1 MFLKRGIFVNWGNI
15 PQLEFEFG
23 PINLFSGGNGSGK
36 TTAADAI
43 QTLMT
48 AAHENLFN
56 YNPGQDETT
65 QRGRGGKQVR
75 TLASYVLGCDDGS
88 YARPWTTDAY
98 AAGIFHPTQGEAGDA
113 FTAVMCVRAHLDKAG
128 NQAQARQDE
137 LLFIVVPGEQLSLS
151 HFVKSYSDG
160 KHVVPL
166 TEITTLLKKE
176 FGSKAIEIYDKKGAY
191 LRRLYGAL
199 RGRRDAVSD
208 REAKHAARTFANF
221 MAYKPVKSIT
231 EFVSREIL
239 EPKDLGDAI
248 RNVSEL
254 MKTIHQMEAD
264 TRVIRE
270 AIDTLG
276 QAKEKSQNYV
286 DLWVERN
293 LAQYTEATRRLLL
306 NQRAYTKAKKDQ
318 HLIREAIEENAE
330 RQQVCE
336 QRRDQT
342 HDERVALEAQRQG
355 IAALKDKD
363 QLEQL
368 IVERTRELGAKA
380 RPLVEQ
386 SQQLTRN
393 VEASQK
399 LLAQLAECS
408 LAVEIP
414 ALDGLEFRQQG
425 KAMTAASSQVEIDL
439 NRLLAKDWVGME
451 QLEQDLDQ
459 IMAAETQHRRWA
471 SLLHQAPLDV
481 TGSDVLGAQSGISV
495 RDQIARQLSVHERK
509 RQDLGQKLKQK
520 QKEIQ
525 LLESRKVSYPGYVDL
540 ALNAIRKACPA
551 ADPRVLCDYV
561 EVFDARW
568 QMAIEGYI
576 GGARFSIMVEPEYEA
591 EAIRIVRSLPEA
603 RRNRA
608 RVIQGHK
615 AQRDA
620 ERLSLPAKSIIEV
633 MEFSHKTA
641 EFYLKASYGNVLCVS
656 DAETL
661 RSTARGVTPE
671 GLGSGSYSMW
681 RCDLDDSELV
691 FGQGARERALLAKQ
705 RECEELTRDANQA
718 EQDYQRVARIFEL
731 VEAIKP
737 VHCAELIQAML
748 ELHRQIGQAESALA
762 RLDLS
767 DFQQLEE
774 QLQTLKQRYAEQE
787 SQLLNLGEE
796 AGKLKEQE
804 RQRESEVKKYADAQE
819 SFQLLQEE
827 FEQAVYQMADVYA
840 QVDAEQA
847 LQQANQRAEKAGD
860 NFDFSEEVNTLT
872 GALENRE
879 RELYSLVMAHNQQC
893 NQQDA
898 IVYDTGFG
906 ERHNESFFKR
916 IVNLGQEMDLI
927 HNRLKNN
934 VLVDKFGQLTSLK
947 ESFNTAFIT
956 NLCHSIYQAISEG
969 KRILDDLS
977 RELEHHRF
985 GADRERFYF
994 GYEWVPEFRDYWR
1007 FFKEV
1012 IDVPNLGDGTSL
1024 FEAELS
1030 DNACAVRDKM
1040 QAMLL
1045 DPDEQVALREL
1056 GRISDYRNYR
1066 YYEIYKQP
1074 EGKEP
1079 IALSQYGTGSGGQL
1093 ETPAYIIRSAA
1104 VTSAFRF
1111 NDGNTHLRMVLV
1123 DEAFSKMDE
1132 TRSREVINYLTET
1145 LGLQLLFIMPTSKS
1159 GPFMDLI
1166 SNQFVFSKC
1175 PTATPIGELNTRVLV
1190 DRKTCNQEKIKQL
1203 WANHRKTVR
1212 HQAMLDF
1219 MEDIVD

>member
-15 PQLEFEFG
+15 PQLEFDFG

-65 QRGRGGKQVR
+65 QKGRGGKQVR

-88 YARPWTTDAY
+88 YARPWATDGY
-98 AAGIFHPTQGEAGDA
+98 VAGIFHPTNGESGEA
-113 FTAVMCVRAHLDKAG
+113 FTVVMCVRAHLDKAG
-128 NQAQARQDE
+128 SQAQARQDE
-137 LLFIVVPGEQLSLS
+137 LFFVVIPGEQLSLS
-151 HFVKSYSDG
+151 HFVKTQADG
-160 KHVVPL
+160 KHVVS
-166 TEITTLLKKE
+166 TTDIATLLKKE
-176 FGSKAIEIYDKKGAY
+176 FGSKAVEVYDKKGAY

-231 EFVSREIL
+231 EFVAREIL

-254 MKTIHQMEAD
+254 MKTIHQMESD
-264 TRVIRE
+264 TRAIRT
-270 AIDTLG
+270 AIDTLA
-276 QAKEKSQNYV
+276 QAKDQSRHYV
-286 DLWVERN
+286 DTWVERG
-293 LAQYTEATRRLLL
+293 LTQFTEASRRLQV
-306 NQRAYTKAKKDQ
+306 NQKTYSAAKSEQ
-318 HLIREAIEENAE
+318 QNIREAMAENEE
-330 RQQVCE
+330 RLRLCE
-336 QRRDQT
+336 QRRGQI
-342 HDERVALEAQRQG
+342 HDDRVALEAQRQG
-355 IAALKDKD
+355 IGALKDKD
-363 QLEQL
+363 QLEQT
-368 IVERTRELGAKA
+368 VATCTRELGEKA
-380 RPLVEQ
+380 RPLLEQ
-386 SQQLTRN
+386 HQQLERNQEATRTLIG
-393 VEASQK
+393 K
-399 LLAQLAECS
+399 LADCS
-408 LAVEIP
+408 LGVEIP
-414 ALDGLEFRQQG
+414 ALDSRDFRRQA
-425 KAMTAASSQVEIDL
+425 KDITAAEHQVEIDL
-439 NRLLAKDWVGME
+439 TRLLARDWVGME
-451 QLEQDLDQ
+451 QLEQDLDR
-459 IMAAETQHRRWA
+459 ILAAEGRHRRWA
-471 SLLHQAPLDV
+471 DSLHSQERGD
-481 TGSDVLGAQSGISV
+481 SGISL
-495 RDQIARQLSVHERK
+495 RDQIARQLSTRDRK
-509 RQDLGQKLKQK
+509 RQDVGNRLRQK
-520 QKEIQ
+520 QKEVQ
-525 LLESRKVSYPGYVDL
+525 LLESRKVSYPHYVEAAL
-540 ALNAIRKACPA
+540 AAIAKACPQ

-561 EVFDARW
+561 EILDAEW

-576 GGARFSIMVEPEYEA
+576 GGARYSLIVEPEFEA
-591 EAIRIVRSLPEA
+591 EAIRIVRSLPDA

-615 AQRDA
+615 ARRDA
-620 ERLSLPAKSIIEV
+620 ERLSLPKDSIMEV
-633 MEFSHKTA
+633 MDFSHKTA
-641 EFYLKASYGNVLCVS
+641 EHYLKASYGSVLRVA

-661 RSTARGVTPE
+661 RGTARGVTPE
-671 GLGSGSYSMW
+671 GLGSGNYSMW

-691 FGQGARERALLAKQ
+691 FGQAARERALRAKE
-705 RECEELTRDANQA
+705 RECEQLEQDFASA
-718 EQDYQRVARIFEL
+718 EQDFQRVARIFEL
-731 VEAIKP
+731 VDAIKP
-737 VHCAELIQAML
+737 VRCAELIQAML
-748 ELHRQIGQAESALA
+748 DLHRQIGQAESALE

-774 QLQTLKQRYAEQE
+774 QLEALKTQYAEQE
-787 SQLLNLGEE
+787 NAARSLGEE
-796 AGKLKEQE
+796 AGALKL
-804 RQRESEVKKYADAQE
+804 RESQCEREIKQLADAQD
-819 SFQLLQEE
+819 SLQEVQE
-827 FEQAVYQMADVYA
+827 GAEQAVQKMAESYPELDL
-840 QVDAEQA
+840 ETA
-847 LQQANQRAEKAGD
+847 LQQATSRAQQAAGD
-860 NFDFSEEVNTLT
+860 FNFTEEVKSLD
-872 GALENRE
+872 ARLESLE
-879 RELYSLVMAHNQQC
+879 REIYDSVTTHNQQC
-893 NQQDA
+893 NPHDA

-906 ERHNESFFKR
+906 ERHGEQFFRR
-916 IVNLGQEMDLI
+916 ILDLCREMDLI

-934 VLVDKFGQLTSLK
+934 VLVDKYDKIGTLK
-947 ESFNTAFIT
+947 DSFNTAFVT
-956 NLCHSIYQAISEG
+956 NLCHSIYQAICDG

-994 GYEWVPEFRDYWR
+994 GYEWVPEYRDYWR

-1024 FEAELS
+1024 FDAELS
-1030 DNACAVRDKM
+1030 DKACAVRDKM
-1040 QAMLL
+1040 LDMLL
-1045 DPDEQVALREL
+1045 DPDEQVALRKL
-1056 GRISDYRNYR
+1056 GDISDYRNYR
-1066 YYEIYKQP
+1066 FYEIYKEP
-1074 EGKEP
+1074 EGKAP

-1111 NDGNTHLRMVLV
+1111 SDGNNHLRMVLV

-1175 PTATPIGELNTRVLV
+1175 PTATPVGELNTRVLV

-1219 MEDIVD
+1219 MEEIP